1 MLLLFVPA
9 TVAGRSTS
17 AGENAREGA
26 DEIVVREDVEFGRV
40 AGKPLLL
47 DLALP
52 HPTGRLRPAIV
63 YLHGGSWRHG
73 KKSLGAPRRAAQRGF
88 VAISIDYRLAPRHK
102 WPAQIEDAKCAVR
115 WLRAQA
121 DELKVDPARIGA
133 QGSSAGAQ
141 LAMLLGTLDEGV
153 CEGTGGWADH
163 SSRVQAVVSF
173 AGPSNMLDEYR
184 YSTNAKLLAPFVSRL
199 PNNSALK
206 NLAGSGELVTDYM
219 GGKPSGDLIAQY
231 RLASPVLQ
239 VSEGDAPMLLIQG
252 TNDPIVPPFHAEQ
265 MDRALTKAGVSS
277 RLELQ
282 IGVGH
287 AAGSDLNHRLALD
300 YFVDQFMLPTAK
312 STRPD

>member
-1 MLLLFVPA
+1 
-9 TVAGRSTS
+9 
-17 AGENAREGA
+17 
-26 DEIVVREDVEFGRV
+26 
-40 AGKPLLL
+40 
-47 DLALP
+47 
-52 HPTGRLRPAIV
+52 
-63 YLHGGSWRHG
+63 
-73 KKSLGAPRRAAQRGF
+73 
-88 VAISIDYRLAPRHK
+88 
-102 WPAQIEDAKCAVR
+102 
-115 WLRAQA
+115 
-121 DELKVDPARIGA
+121 
-133 QGSSAGAQ
+133 
-141 LAMLLGTLDEGV
+141 
-153 CEGTGGWADH
+153 
-163 SSRVQAVVSF
+163 
-173 AGPSNMLDEYR
+173 MLDEYR